1 MWKRLPG
8 FLSAILL
15 LTSVVYLSGCARV
28 GSSMSGTGNIISQ
41 EVKVADFTRIDIRG
55 GFAAEIIQSDKF
67 SVTVSTDDNLMN
79 RIVVSREDETL
90 KMTIG
95 APGNF
100 FPTSLKTTIT
110 MPRLY
115 GLSLSRE
122 AGATISG
129 FQSTFNFDLK
139 LAEGSSLKGYLESGI
154 TNFDISGGSQVT
166 LAGKALELVLV
177 ASGKSKLYIGDYAT
191 TDARVNL
198 KESSEALMNISG
210 EFDVFLSDA
219 SKMYYL
225 GNPILRDSS
234 LSGDSILQQK

>member
-1 MWKRLPG
+1 MWKRLLR

-15 LTSVVYLSGCARV
+15 VTSVVYLSGCARV

-41 EVKVADFTRIDIRG
+41 EVKVADFTRIDMRG
-55 GFAAEIIQSDKF
+55 EFAAEIIQSDKF

-79 RIVVSREDETL
+79 RIIVSREDETL

-100 FPTSLKTTIT
+100 FPTRLKTTIT

-115 GLSLSRE
+115 GLYLSRE
-122 AGATISG
+122 ASATISG

-139 LAEGSSLKGYLESGI
+139 LAEGSSLNGYLESGI
-154 TNFDISGGSQVT
+154 TNFDVSGGSQVT
-166 LAGKALELVLV
+166 LAGKALELILV
-177 ASGKSKLYIGDYAT
+177 ASGKSKLNIGEYAAN
-191 TDARVNL
+191 DARVNL

-225 GNPILRDSS
+225 GNPVLRNSS
-234 LSGDSILQQK
+234 LSGGSLLQQK